1 MKSAI
6 VFSMI
11 VLGLV
16 GYLNLGQMIEADPWE
31 GINARSTTI
40 QYEAIDAN
48 GMDQPPE
55 GPDLG
60 GDGKNGPDRPNP
72 QMD

>member
-6 VFSMI
+6 VFSMM

-16 GYLNLGQMIEADPWE
+16 GYLSLGQMIEADPWGE
-31 GINARSTTI
+31 INTRSTTI

-48 GMDQPPE
+48 GMDQPPD

-60 GDGKNGPDRPNP
+60 GDGKGKYLRPDPRF
-72 QMD
+72 D